1 MCNYKSGV
9 ITRDGRVFV
18 EMDTDSHEEMVKRHA
33 LREGPESDPWANY
46 ISVECMPKRDLLS
59 RKREDWD
66 YRLDE
71 RDAKPAWYAEDEAHF
86 EELFFTAL
94 YSHLDAREEELRL
107 TGIWRGGLALWKG
120 AALTAP
126 GLETVERDIWLHEG
140 ATLTAPRL
148 KTVEGDIT
156 LREGATLTAPGLKT
170 VERNIWLR
178 EGVTLNAPKLSKVGD
193 VRLYEGATLTAPRL
207 KAVEG
212 GITLWAGATL
222 NAPKLER

>member
-18 EMDTDSHEEMVKRHA
+18 EMDIDSHEEIIKRHA
-33 LREGPESDPWANY
+33 LREGTPADPWANY
-46 ISVECMPKRDLLS
+46 VSAECLPRRDLLS

-156 LREGATLTAPGLKT
+156 LREGATLTAP
-170 VERNIWLR
+170 
-178 EGVTLNAPKLSKVGD
+178 
-193 VRLYEGATLTAPRL
+193 
-207 KAVEG
+207 
-212 GITLWAGATL
+212 
-222 NAPKLER
+222 KLER